1 MSYQREQ
8 SQACMNFA
16 ERSRHS
22 RYECTRKF
30 WRMSIKR
37 AEQVELCLAVLD
49 GKVVKV
55 YHPYQWNVVEEGEHK
70 GRIMFEGEEERE
82 SDLLGLDLS
91 KNFHRRQNPICY
103 LGDW

>member
-1 MSYQREQ
+1 
-8 SQACMNFA
+8 
-16 ERSRHS
+16 
-22 RYECTRKF
+22 
-30 WRMSIKR
+30 MSIKR

-55 YHPYQWNVVEEGEHK
+55 YHPYQWNVVDEGELK

-91 KNFHRRQNPICY
+91 KKIHRRQNPICY